1 MWVVGAL
8 MERSTTDA
16 EVFRKHMKDAN
27 RGEKTTIFGD
37 EKVALVVKKVKR
49 KTSIWKNNLIN
60 DSLDVPN
67 LSDNTDIL

>member
-1 MWVVGAL
+1 MVGAL

-27 RGEKTTIFGD
+27 RGENTTIFGD